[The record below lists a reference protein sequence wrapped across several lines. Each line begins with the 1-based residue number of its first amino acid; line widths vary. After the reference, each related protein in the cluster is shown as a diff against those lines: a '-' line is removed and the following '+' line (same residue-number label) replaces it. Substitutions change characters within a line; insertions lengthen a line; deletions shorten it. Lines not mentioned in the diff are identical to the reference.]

1 MTIAAGFR
9 ADGGVLLCADQLHL
23 APDGFKTYSPK
34 VSAWI
39 AGPWRCGFAYAGNK
53 ANSEIAIRNL
63 VNTIERSGANVWQDL
78 VEPMSRS
85 VLSTARSYID
95 RHPASE
101 RDAYCFELLI
111 ALNRPPSGD
120 VGFLATSNGAL
131 NPVAENYAFTG
142 VGSSYGECVGRVASL
157 GTLSLDV
164 AILLGSRSIA
174 TAKRYTNDCGGPSN
188 FVFIYNEA
196 KPTIPIAS
204 FNEPFI
210 EDYVVEYETTMDR
223 ILLMCA
229 NPTSTIESVRKELDD
244 LARSAELMK
253 FTCRTYLGTTVSIL
267 KGRIPIARR
276 SDPQSPTTG
285 QSPPPPS
292 PESPEESGES

>member
-34 VSAWI
+34 VNAWS

-63 VNTIERSGANVWQDL
+63 VNTIERSGANDWQDL
-78 VEPMSRS
+78 IDPMSRS
-85 VLSTARSYID
+85 VLSTTRSYVD

-120 VGFLATSNGAL
+120 VGFLVTSNGAL

-142 VGSSYGECVGRVASL
+142 VGSAYGECVGRVTNP
-157 GTLSLDV
+157 GPLSLDV

-188 FVFIYNEA
+188 FTFIHGEA
-196 KPTIPIAS
+196 NPNSIPIAV
-204 FNEPFI
+204 FNDPFI
-210 EDYVVEYETTMDR
+210 EDYVDKYEATMDR

-229 NPTSTIESVRKELDD
+229 NPNSTIEAVHQELDH
-244 LARSAELMK
+244 LAKSAELMK
-253 FTCRTYLGTTVSIL
+253 FTCRTYLGITVSIL
-267 KGRIPIARR
+267 KGRIPIARK
-276 SDPQSPTTG
+276 SDPQFPTDD
-285 QSPPPPS
+285 Q
-292 PESPEESGES
+292 